1 MSERLRDIHDSPQI
15 GLEEDVTFNHLC
27 DFRDRKRTFEGGLH
41 SGEQQVRADRGLKMD
56 LDGVFRV
63 SPERLYDQVSLD
75 PLEGLYGPAVAV
87 DVGDDKQPQ
96 LKVVGD
102 ERYHFIIHGIVEPYH
117 TQILRVSLRD
127 DVTGEANGLVADD
140 ARHPIDVVVCL
151 DNLVPHR
158 VLWPGD
164 EVSLVLPVRKSVLP
178 AHGATSGLIPFT
190 FEYKYD
196 VPFIT
201 LPVKISGNEYDL
213 LLEVDT
219 GSDRVIDLN
228 TPFVKSHNLLDI
240 QKPFAISHISSS
252 DEGSGELR
260 NVFFDEV
267 TVGPYILPKVAGAF
281 STLTEG
287 MQSKSDIDGTL
298 GNNFLKRF
306 NIIIDFNAQKLYLQ
320 PNNYFWTPFYDF
332 LVE

>member
-1 MSERLRDIHDSPQI
+1 MRHFSILLCVFYALICGHQNIDAKILDRQPDGEIPFHLAGDNRIYVTAFVNGSDS
-15 GLEEDVTFNHLC
+15 LNFL
-27 DFRDRKRTFEGGLH
+27 
-41 SGEQQVRADRGLKMD
+41 
-56 LDGVFRV
+56 
-63 SPERLYDQVSLD
+63 
-75 PLEGLYGPAVAV
+75 V
-87 DVGDDKQPQ
+87 D
-96 LKVVGD
+96 
-102 ERYHFIIHGIVEPYH
+102 
-117 TQILRVSLRD
+117 
-127 DVTGEANGLVADD
+127 TGAS
-140 ARHPIDVVVCL
+140 
-151 DNLVPHR
+151 
-158 VLWPGD
+158 
-164 EVSLVLPVRKSVLP
+164 SLVLNTNSPRLQGYIHKGEETDNLGATGSSTVEYSHDNSVKIGTIQYEKAGC
-178 AHGATSGLIPFT
+178 AHIPYPPEYWDGVVGLNALRAFNIEINYDDMTIYCYSKKVPLETTSGLIPFT

-228 TPFVKSHNLLDI
+228 TPFVKSHNLLDT

-252 DEGSGELR
+252 DEGGGELR

-267 TVGPYILPKVAGAF
+267 SVGPYILPKVAGAF

-287 MQSKSDIDGTL
+287 MLSKSDIDGTI

-306 NIIIDFNAQKLYLQ
+306 NMIIDFKAKTLYLQ